1 MDEKVGYVL
10 RFLRYHKFLKLDGV
24 EMAQSNY
31 TSSQKRRYSV
41 LTNTILINP
50 APAFLHS
57 VPLGSLLYIFFLHQW
72 SYISYSAVVS
82 VPSISDT
89 RTKFD
94 ELHKMNEV
102 S

>member
-24 EMAQSNY
+24 ELAQSNY
-31 TSSQKRRYSV
+31 TSSQKRSYSV
-41 LTNTILINP
+41 LTNTILINS

-57 VPLGSLLYIFFLHQW
+57 VPLGSLLYFFLHQW
-72 SYISYSAVVS
+72 SYISYSAAVS
-82 VPSISDT
+82 VPSISDI